1 MSDVLGVI
9 ISTKEL
15 GYKVIA
21 NLRDKKPLSV
31 IRIGDG
37 EMVIANNVVERLDKF
52 CINQI
57 GRVITSEELKY
68 TQTNIVKAITRCD
81 ILGLPTNNHINKHP
95 LWASIVPYYKYLKDN
110 NKNWNEKIYCSIDSH
125 LHLLQTKHI
134 FNIFQTVNKIVIV
147 SSRDIGERLMKKFP
161 NITEVEYYPLPPE
174 QVYEINKNTEM
185 NIFKMLEDIT
195 SKLSSKDRSGELLIY
210 GAGPFGKHI
219 GIDFSN
225 RGGVS
230 LDLGS
235 VFDLFVGKITRGD
248 GKGIDSFTTPYL

>member
-1 MSDVLGVI
+1 MIDVLDTI
-9 ISTKEL
+9 LSTDELCCVVMTHLQDKE
-15 GYKVIA
+15 
-21 NLRDKKPLSV
+21 PLSV

-37 EMVIANNVVERLDKF
+37 EMVIANNMVERLNKF
-52 CINQI
+52 CIKQI

-68 TQTNIVKAITRCD
+68 AQDNIVKAITRCD
-81 ILGLPTNNHINKHP
+81 VIGIPTNNHIIKHP
-95 LWASIVPYYKYLKDN
+95 LWASILPYYNYLKDN

-125 LHLLQTKHI
+125 LHLLQTKQI
-134 FNIFQTVNKIVIV
+134 FNILQTVNKIVIV
-147 SSRDIGERLMKKFP
+147 SSRDIGEKLMKKFP

-185 NIFKMLEDIT
+185 NIFEILEDIT
-195 SKLSSKDRSGELLIY
+195 SKLYSKDRSGELLIY

-235 VFDLFVGKITRGD
+235 VFDLFVGKITRGKV
-248 GKGIDSFTTPYL
+248 KGVDSFTTPYL